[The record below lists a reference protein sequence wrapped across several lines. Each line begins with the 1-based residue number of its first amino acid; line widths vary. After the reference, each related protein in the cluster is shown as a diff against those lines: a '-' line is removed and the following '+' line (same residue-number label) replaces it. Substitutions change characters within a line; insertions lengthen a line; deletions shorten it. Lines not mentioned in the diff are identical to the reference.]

1 MTKKAAGPPAST
13 GGPSHFLV
21 CSRNRRGGTARM
33 PSTNYSDIWKRYC
46 SEREYSGGDHVSGN
60 QDRDGGHAPGIPE
73 ISWLTISRVVR
84 AEITSGRGGDVVP
97 ISGQW
102 PPRS

>member
-1 MTKKAAGPPAST
+1 MTTKAAGPPAST
-13 GGPSHFLV
+13 GGPSHFNF
-21 CSRNRRGGTARM
+21 CPPRT

-46 SEREYSGGDHVSGN
+46 SEREYSSGDHVSGN
-60 QDRDGGHAPGIPE
+60 QYRDGGHAPGIPE

-102 PPRS
+102 PPRSSE